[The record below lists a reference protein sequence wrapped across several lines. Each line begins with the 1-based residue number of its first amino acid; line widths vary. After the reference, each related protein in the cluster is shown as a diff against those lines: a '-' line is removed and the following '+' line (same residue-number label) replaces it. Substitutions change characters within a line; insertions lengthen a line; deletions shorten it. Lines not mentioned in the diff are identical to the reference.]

1 MEPSIAPPAPRHA
14 FSDATAPTGTLE
26 SFNPATGELVGTV
39 PTVTPDQVPAI
50 VKEIQQVQPFW
61 AEMSFEDRGRYVRR
75 AADVLL
81 ERKDEIAKLIT
92 AEQGKVKTEAFGMEI
107 MASVDGIV
115 WNAENAAEYLNDDKI
130 PVPQALYKTHK
141 MRFHYEPLGV
151 VGVISPWNYPMLLA
165 MHEISMV
172 LMAGNGVIFKPAS
185 LTALIGQM
193 IQEVFDEAGLP
204 EGLLRTVH
212 GGGSVGQ
219 AMVDCPDVKK
229 IFFTGSVPVGRA
241 IAQDC
246 AKQLKPIS
254 LELGGKDP
262 MLVLS
267 DANIENAAAGAQWG
281 GFANMGQT
289 CAGIERVYVMHDV
302 APQFIDKVVERAKAM
317 KIGDPNE
324 WSTEITAMTDPNQY
338 AIVKELVEDAVAH
351 GATMLCGGPLEG
363 ADVPGGLKDDYY
375 YAPTVLTGVNHSMR
389 IMKEEIFGPV
399 LPIITVDSEDEA
411 IQMANDSNFGLG
423 ASVWTSDA
431 DKGQA
436 IAEKIESGNVWIND
450 HMYTAGLGQCAWGG
464 VKESGVGRSHGPIGF
479 MEAVEVKTIA
489 ATPARE
495 ATAGAHPYG
504 NTVGPSVRTLLDLTY
519 GKGKARLRT
528 LKDGAPAMAK
538 FTGRIVK
545 NATNK

>member
-1 MEPSIAPPAPRHA
+1 MEPTIAPAHPRHV
-14 FSDATAPTGTLE
+14 FSEETAPTGTLE

-39 PTVTPDQVPAI
+39 PTIAPDQVPA
-50 VKEIQQVQPFW
+50 VVAEIEKVQKFW
-61 AEMSFEDRGRYVRR
+61 AEMSFEDRGRYIRR

-92 AEQGKVKTEAFGMEI
+92 AEQGKVRTEAFGMEI

-115 WNAENAAEYLNDDKI
+115 WNSENAGEYLSDDKI
-130 PVPQALYKTHK
+130 HVSQALYKTHK

-185 LTALIGQM
+185 LTCLIGQM

-219 AMVDCPDVKK
+219 AMVDCPKVKK

-262 MLVLS
+262 MIVLS
-267 DANIENAAAGAQWG
+267 DANVENAAIGAQWG

-302 APQFIDKVVERAKAM
+302 APQFIDKVVEKANAM
-317 KIGDPNE
+317 PLGDPNE

-351 GATMLCGGPLEG
+351 GATLLCGGPIEQG
-363 ADVPGGLKDDYY
+363 DMPDGLKSDYY
-375 YAPTVLTGVNHSMR
+375 FAPTVLTGVNHGMR

-411 IQMANDSNFGLG
+411 IQLSNDSNFGLG

-436 IAEKIESGNVWIND
+436 IAERIESGNVWIND

-489 ATPARE
+489 ATPSRE
-495 ATAGAHPYG
+495 TTAGAHPYG
-504 NTVGPSVRTLLDLTY
+504 NTVGPAVRTMLDLVY
-519 GKGKARLRT
+519 GKGKDRFRT
-528 LKDGAPAMAK
+528 LKEGVPAMTR
-538 FTGRIVK
+538 FSGRAVG
-545 NATNK
+545 NLRNK